1 MLGVLR
7 RTIAGPRLRVG
18 RHKAATLRSRIMP
31 MPLPERL
38 ILTLP
43 ATLDVEVKPGQ
54 QVAKNQLL
62 ARENSTY
69 GRRLHAP
76 TSGQVLSITTIFTPD
91 QNQSPGQHLILQV
104 DHEDKGSDLPL
115 IENPG
120 DRHADEIL
128 ERIAIAGVVCTDP
141 AQSSAAQRLATG
153 RTNQARL
160 IIINAAESE
169 PYLCAD
175 EALIREHAQLVVQ
188 GAALLQQAGL
198 AQRCVIAFQRGKP
211 AALTALRKA
220 LADSSV
226 ELALLPADDYPL
238 GTDPQVIRFITGQEV
253 SSGCLPDDEGI
264 LLFSASDAAAVC
276 QAVTQGLPHT
286 SRVVALAGQALR
298 TPKCFVARFG
308 TSIAHLL
315 SLSGCRAE
323 LHAGTL
329 LGGPLRGHLLDNI
342 ELPVTVNTT
351 CVIALGDN
359 EAPATPDADDCIR
372 CGDCIGVCPVHLQPQ
387 LLLTLNAQ
395 RQDLPLLAHGMADC
409 IQCGA
414 CTQVCPSAID
424 LAGHFQDAQQ
434 RLIERAD
441 QQQLSQYWQRRFQ
454 FHQYRLKRDREQ
466 AQDHFAAPTTTGSDN
481 HVSRDNKFSRDQART
496 EIADAVARVRAKR
509 NQTPQNKDESS

>member
-1 MLGVLR
+1 M
-7 RTIAGPRLRVG
+7 
-18 RHKAATLRSRIMP
+18 
-31 MPLPERL
+31 
-38 ILTLP
+38 
-43 ATLDVEVKPGQ
+43 
-54 QVAKNQLL
+54 
-62 ARENSTY
+62 
-69 GRRLHAP
+69 
-76 TSGQVLSITTIFTPD
+76 
-91 QNQSPGQHLILQV
+91 
-104 DHEDKGSDLPL
+104 
-115 IENPG
+115 
-120 DRHADEIL
+120 
-128 ERIAIAGVVCTDP
+128 
-141 AQSSAAQRLATG
+141 
-153 RTNQARL
+153 
-160 IIINAAESE
+160 
-169 PYLCAD
+169 
-175 EALIREHAQLVVQ
+175 
-188 GAALLQQAGL
+188 
-198 AQRCVIAFQRGKP
+198 
-211 AALTALRKA
+211 
-220 LADSSV
+220 
-226 ELALLPADDYPL
+226 
-238 GTDPQVIRFITGQEV
+238 
-253 SSGCLPDDEGI
+253 
-264 LLFSASDAAAVC
+264 
-276 QAVTQGLPHT
+276 
-286 SRVVALAGQALR
+286 
-298 TPKCFVARFG
+298 
-308 TSIAHLL
+308 
-315 SLSGCRAE
+315 
-323 LHAGTL
+323 
-329 LGGPLRGHLLDNI
+329 GGPLRGHLLDNI